1 LKINL
6 KEQRVNVEK
15 RRSPL
20 KLALLAVAGLAASL
34 VIAACGGGGIS
45 EGTDTSD
52 VPTAAAGAASGT
64 LNISNWPL
72 YIDEKTIS
80 DFENES
86 GIKVNYTE
94 DVNSNT
100 DFFGK
105 VQPLLANGDS
115 GGRSI
120 LTVTDWMSQRMW
132 DLGYLQKLDPDA
144 LQPVFDNL
152 IPSLQDPAFDPGRT
166 YSIPWQSG
174 MTGLVVRTDLA
185 PDIKSINDLF
195 DPQYKGKITMLDE
208 LRDTVPLVM
217 KADGIDPVDASTQDW
232 LDAIDKIKQAKND
245 GQIRRFTGNDYVQDL
260 AKGDVVAA
268 VGWSGDAVQAQADN
282 ENIAYIQPEQGC
294 MIWSDNMS
302 IPIGAPNSPAA
313 YEFMNYVYEPDN
325 QAQIVEYVNY
335 ISPVSGVKEILAK
348 KDPALAESDL
358 IFPSEEFLA
367 DCSNQVS
374 PPGDE
379 TEKREVENAW
389 VAVTKG

>member
-1 LKINL
+1 
-6 KEQRVNVEK
+6 
-15 RRSPL
+15 
-20 KLALLAVAGLAASL
+20 
-34 VIAACGGGGIS
+34 
-45 EGTDTSD
+45 
-52 VPTAAAGAASGT
+52 
-64 LNISNWPL
+64 
-72 YIDEKTIS
+72 
-80 DFENES
+80 
-86 GIKVNYTE
+86 
-94 DVNSNT
+94 
-100 DFFGK
+100 
-105 VQPLLANGDS
+105 
-115 GGRSI
+115 
-120 LTVTDWMSQRMW
+120 MH
-132 DLGYLQKLDPDA
+132 
-144 LQPVFDNL
+144 
-152 IPSLQDPAFDPGRT
+152 
-166 YSIPWQSG
+166 
-174 MTGLVVRTDLA
+174 
-185 PDIKSINDLF
+185 
-195 DPQYKGKITMLDE
+195 DE

>member
-1 LKINL
+1 MTDSTW
-6 KEQRVNVEK
+6 K
-15 RRSPL
+15 RPATR
-20 KLALLAVAGLAASL
+20 LAIAAAGLAAAL
-34 VIAACGGGGIS
+34 TVVACGSTG
-45 EGTDTSD
+45 GTDNTD
-52 VPTAAAGAASGT
+52 VPTAPGGKASGT

-72 YIDEKTIS
+72 YIDDKTI
-80 DFENES
+80 DEFEKAT

-120 LTVTDWMSQRMW
+120 LTVTDWMSKKMY
-132 DLGYLQKLDPDA
+132 DLGYLQKLNPDD
-144 LQPVFDNL
+144 LKTVFNHL

-195 DPQYKGKITMLDE
+195 DPKYKGKVTMLDE
-208 LRDTVPLVM
+208 LRDSAALVM
-217 KADGIDPVDASTQDW
+217 KADGVEPSEASTEEW
-232 LDAIDKIKQAKND
+232 LAAVDKVKGAKES

-268 VGWSGDAVQAQADN
+268 IGWSGDAVQAQADN
-282 ENIAYIQPEQGC
+282 PNIEYVQPEQGC
-294 MIWSDNMS
+294 ILWSDNMS
-302 IPIGAPNSPAA
+302 IPVGAPNSPAA
-313 YEFMNYVYEPDN
+313 YEFMNYVYEPEN

-335 ISPVSGVKEILAK
+335 ISPVTGVKEILTK
-348 KDPALAESDL
+348 KDPALANNEL
-358 IFPSEEFLA
+358 IFPSEKFLSK
-367 DCSNQVS
+367 CSNQVS
-374 PPGDE
+374 PPGDDAQQ
-379 TEKREVENAW
+379 KEVENAW
-389 VAVTKG
+389 LSVVEG

>member
-1 LKINL
+1 MNT
-6 KEQRVNVEK
+6 EN

-20 KLALLAVAGLAASL
+20 KLALLSVAGLAASL

-45 EGTDTSD
+45 EGTDSSD

-72 YIDEKTIS
+72 YIDGKTIS
-80 DFENES
+80 DFEKES

-115 GGRSI
+115 GGRS
-120 LTVTDWMSQRMW
+120 LLMVTDWMSQRMW

-185 PDIKSINDLF
+185 PDVKSINDLF
-195 DPQYKGKITMLDE
+195 DPQYKGKVTMLDE

-217 KADGIDPVDASTQDW
+217 KADGVDPTEASTQDW

-260 AKGDVVAA
+260 AKADVVAA
-268 VGWSGDAVQAQADN
+268 IGWSGDAVQAQADN
-282 ENIAYIQPEQGC
+282 ENIEYIQPEQGC

-302 IPIGAPNSPAA
+302 IPVGAPNSPAA
-313 YEFMNYVYEPDN
+313 YEFMNYVYEPEN

-348 KDPALAESDL
+348 KDPALAENDL

-367 DCSNQVS
+367 DCTNQVS

-389 VAVTKG
+389 VAVTEG

>member
-1 LKINL
+1 MEN
-6 KEQRVNVEK
+6 

-20 KLALLAVAGLAASL
+20 KLALLSVAGLAASL

-45 EGTDTSD
+45 EGTDSSD
-52 VPTAAAGAASGT
+52 VPTAAAGDASGT

-80 DFENES
+80 DFEKES

-120 LTVTDWMSQRMW
+120 LTVTDWMSERMW
-132 DLGYLQKLDPDA
+132 DLGYLQKLDPNA
-144 LQPVFDNL
+144 LKPVFNNL

-166 YSIPWQSG
+166 YSLPWQSG

-185 PDIKSINDLF
+185 PEIKSINDLF
-195 DPQYKGKITMLDE
+195 DPKYKGKITMLDE

-217 KADGIDPVDASTQDW
+217 KADGVDPINASTQEW

-282 ENIAYIQPEQGC
+282 ENIEYIQPEQGC

-313 YEFMNYVYEPDN
+313 YEFMNYVYEPEN

-348 KDPALAESDL
+348 EDPALANSDL

-367 DCSNQVS
+367 DCTNQVS

-379 TEKREVENAW
+379 AAKREVENAW

>member
-1 LKINL
+1 MEN
-6 KEQRVNVEK
+6 

-20 KLALLAVAGLAASL
+20 KLALLAAAGLAASL

-52 VPTAAAGAASGT
+52 VPTAAAGDASGT

-80 DFENES
+80 DFEKES

-120 LTVTDWMSQRMW
+120 LTVTDWMSERMW

-185 PDIKSINDLF
+185 PEIKSINDLF
-195 DPQYKGKITMLDE
+195 DPKYKGKITMLDE

-217 KADGIDPVDASTQDW
+217 KADGVDPINASTQEW

-282 ENIAYIQPEQGC
+282 ENIEYIQPEQGC

-313 YEFMNYVYEPDN
+313 YEFMNYVYEPEN

-348 KDPALAESDL
+348 EDPALANSDL

-367 DCSNQVS
+367 DCTNQVS

-379 TEKREVENAW
+379 AAKREVENAW

>member
-1 LKINL
+1 M
-6 KEQRVNVEK
+6 NVEK
-15 RRSPL
+15 RRSHL

-120 LTVTDWMSQRMW
+120 LTVTDLMSQRMW

-185 PDIKSINDLF
+185 PDIK
-195 DPQYKGKITMLDE
+195 
-208 LRDTVPLVM
+208 
-217 KADGIDPVDASTQDW
+217 
-232 LDAIDKIKQAKND
+232 
-245 GQIRRFTGNDYVQDL
+245 
-260 AKGDVVAA
+260 
-268 VGWSGDAVQAQADN
+268 
-282 ENIAYIQPEQGC
+282 
-294 MIWSDNMS
+294 
-302 IPIGAPNSPAA
+302 
-313 YEFMNYVYEPDN
+313 
-325 QAQIVEYVNY
+325 
-335 ISPVSGVKEILAK
+335 
-348 KDPALAESDL
+348 
-358 IFPSEEFLA
+358 
-367 DCSNQVS
+367 
-374 PPGDE
+374 
-379 TEKREVENAW
+379 
-389 VAVTKG
+389 

>member
-1 LKINL
+1 
-6 KEQRVNVEK
+6 VNVEK

-313 YEFMNYVYEPDN
+313 YEFMNYVYEPEN